1 MTSPANDDKDTS
13 NQALSFKQR
22 VPRFIDPHHHLWDRG
37 GQRYLVDEF
46 SADLALVGE
55 PEGTIYVECLNNYRQ
70 WGSTELECLGETQFV
85 VDLIR
90 DSEMA
95 ARNIAVGYV
104 GHGDLALGDR
114 LGQVLDAHTGIAGKR
129 FKGVRYCVA
138 WDEDDSIHTAF
149 KTGSGM
155 LLQSNLGSSVAH
167 LRQRMLSLDLWA
179 YFTQLNEVKH
189 FLTEHPGVNVILNH
203 CGGPIGVGRFAAKR
217 EEVFSCWRQGL
228 AEIAAHEEVCIKFG
242 GLGMALAGFGWH
254 KSETYLDVSDY
265 ARAWRPYFD
274 VCLELFG
281 PERIMFESNFPLDRK
296 GCDYGSLWS
305 GFLALSEDLSGS
317 ERDALFYSTAQR
329 VYSL

>member
-1 MTSPANDDKDTS
+1 VTSPSKDDKDTS
-13 NQALSFKQR
+13 KQAQYFNQR

-37 GQRYLVDEF
+37 GECYLVDEF

-55 PEGTIYVECLNNYRQ
+55 PEGTVYVECLNNYRQ
-70 WGSTELECLGETQFV
+70 CGPTELHCLGETQFV

-90 DSEMA
+90 DSEAA

-104 GHGDLALGDR
+104 GSGDLALGDR
-114 LGQVLDAHTGIAGKR
+114 LGEVLDAHANMAGER

-138 WDEDDSIHTAF
+138 WDEDHSIHTPF

-155 LLQSNLGSSVAH
+155 LLQSNLSDSVAH

-179 YFTQLNEVKH
+179 YFTQLGEVKQ
-189 FLTEHPGVNVILNH
+189 FLSEHPGVNIILNH

-217 EEVFSCWRQGL
+217 EEVFHCWRRGL
-228 AEIAAHEEVCIKFG
+228 ADIATHEEVCIKFG

-254 KSETYLDVSDY
+254 KREKCPVVSDY
-265 ARAWRPYFD
+265 AQAWRPYFD
-274 VCLELFG
+274 VCLDLFG
-281 PERIMFESNFPLDRK
+281 PERIMFESNFPVDRK

-305 GFLALSEDLSGS
+305 VFLALADDLSGS
-317 ERDALFYSTAQR
+317 ERDALFFSTAQR
-329 VYSL
+329 LYSL